1 MNEVKA
7 VAVPVD
13 SGITAGELGTKD
25 LNRVLGRKDLMSIAV
40 GQIIGAGIMS
50 LTGVAI
56 AMTGKSVPISF
67 LVAALF
73 TIIMAIPV
81 IIIGGTVRM
90 RGGQYTQVAILAGQK
105 WAGVFM
111 ITYIFSNVS
120 LAMYAISFA
129 QYAQSLIPGVPLM
142 PTAVIMITVFYILN
156 LLGVQGAAKVQ
167 NAMVVLMAAG
177 LAMFVGFGFGKIQP
191 GIFSGPDFMTNGMVG
206 VMGAGALLAFAAG
219 GATVIINFGAE
230 AKNPT
235 KDIPIVIIVSTLGV
249 SAVYAFMSIVAAN
262 VLPISAVAN
271 KPLSVVAQAV
281 MPQWAFV
288 FFTVCGAGFA
298 LATTLNATLAWVT
311 KPVLQAVE
319 DGWFP
324 KWLGAINQKY
334 KTPHVLLTIFYVIG
348 LLPIITGLSIGN
360 IANAA
365 LLIIQAFAILLSL
378 ALVRLPKVLPVE
390 YAKSKVRVPK
400 PVLYAIALTAASC
413 AAYQF
418 YLLWGFSSNVE
429 RIYVGV
435 ILALSV
441 IFGFAMDK
449 KAKMTISYEAD

>member
-1 MNEVKA
+1 MAEN
-7 VAVPVD
+7 
-13 SGITAGELGTKD
+13 AGSNLGTKD
-25 LNRVLGRKDLMSIAV
+25 LNRVLGRKDLFSIAV

-56 AMTGKSVPISF
+56 GMTGKSVPLAF
-67 LVAALF
+67 MVAAIF

-129 QYAQSLIPGVPLM
+129 QYAQSLIPGVPLIPCAIVM
-142 PTAVIMITVFYILN
+142 LTVFYILN
-156 LLGVQGAAKVQ
+156 IMGVQGAAFVQ
-167 NAMVVLMAAG
+167 NAMVVLMGAG
-177 LAMFVGFGFGKIQP
+177 LALFVAFGLGNVQP
-191 GIFSGPDFMTNGMVG
+191 GIFSGSDFMTNGIRG
-206 VMGAGALLAFAAG
+206 IMGAGALLGFAAG

-235 KDIPIVIIVSTLGV
+235 KDIPIVIIVSTLAV
-249 SAVYAFMSIVAAN
+249 SALYAFMSVVAAN
-262 VLPISAVAN
+262 VLPISEVAN
-271 KPLSVVAQAV
+271 QPLALVARAV
-281 MPQWAFV
+281 MPSWAFV

-298 LATTLNATLAWVT
+298 LTTTLNATLAWVT

-324 KWLGAINQKY
+324 KFLGAINKKY
-334 KTPHVLLTIFYVIG
+334 KTPHVLLTIFYVVG
-348 LLPIITGLSIGN
+348 LIPIVTGLSIGA

-365 LLIIQAFAILLSL
+365 MLIIQAFNIVLSI

-390 YAKSKVRVPK
+390 YAKSRVKVSQ
-400 PVLYAIALTAASC
+400 PVLRLIAFSAATC

-418 YLLWGFSSNVE
+418 YLLWGFSTSIEQIFVA
-429 RIYVGV
+429 V
-435 ILALSV
+435 ILVLAV
-441 IFGFAMDK
+441 GFGFTMDK

>member
-1 MNEVKA
+1 
-7 VAVPVD
+7 
-13 SGITAGELGTKD
+13 
-25 LNRVLGRKDLMSIAV
+25 
-40 GQIIGAGIMS
+40 
-50 LTGVAI
+50 
-56 AMTGKSVPISF
+56 
-67 LVAALF
+67 
-73 TIIMAIPV
+73 
-81 IIIGGTVRM
+81 M

-111 ITYIFSNVS
+111 ITYIFSNVA

-142 PTAVIMITVFYILN
+142 PAAVIMMTVFYVLN
-156 LLGVQGAAKVQ
+156 LMGVQGAAFVQ
-167 NAMVVLMAAG
+167 NAMVVLMGAG
-177 LAMFVGFGFGKIQP
+177 LAMFVGFGFGHIQP
-191 GIFSGPDFMTNGMVG
+191 GIFSGPDFMTNGVRG
-206 VMGAGALLAFAAG
+206 IMGAGALLAFAAG
-219 GATVIINFGAE
+219 GATVVINFGAE

-235 KDIPIVIIVSTLGV
+235 KDIPIVIITSTVAVSCL
-249 SAVYAFMSIVAAN
+249 YAFMSVVAAN
-262 VLPISAVAN
+262 VLPISEVAN
-271 KPLSVVAQAV
+271 QPLALVAKAV

-324 KWLGAINQKY
+324 KFLGAVNAKY
-334 KTPHVLLTIFYVIG
+334 KTPHVLLTIFYIVG
-348 LLPIITGLSIGN
+348 LVPIITGLSIGS

-365 LLIIQAFAILLSL
+365 MLIIQAFNVILSL
-378 ALVRLPKVLPVE
+378 ALIRLPKVLPVE
-390 YAKSKVRVPK
+390 YEKSKVKVSQPI
-400 PVLYAIALTAASC
+400 LYTIAFGAAAC

-418 YLLWGFSSNVE
+418 YLLWGFSTNVE
-429 RIYVGV
+429 RIFVAV
-435 ILALSV
+435 ILVSSV

>member
-1 MNEVKA
+1 MKNKKEFA
-7 VAVPVD
+7 ATTSD
-13 SGITAGELGTKD
+13 TGLGTKD
-25 LNRVLGRKDLMSIAV
+25 LKRVLGRKDLMSIAV

-56 AMTGKSVPISF
+56 GMTGKSVPLSF
-67 LVAALF
+67 MVAAIF

-111 ITYIFSNVS
+111 ITYIFSNVA

-142 PTAVIMITVFYILN
+142 PAAVIMMTVFYVLN
-156 LLGVQGAAKVQ
+156 LMGVQGAAVVQ
-167 NAMVVLMAAG
+167 NSMVVLMAAG
-177 LAMFVGFGFGKIQP
+177 LAMFVGFGVGHVQP
-191 GIFSGPDFMTNGMVG
+191 GILSGPDFMTNGIRG
-206 VMGAGALLAFAAG
+206 IMGAGALLAFAAG
-219 GATVIINFGAE
+219 GATVVINFGAE

-235 KDIPIVIIVSTLGV
+235 KDIPIVIIVSTLAV
-249 SAVYAFMSIVAAN
+249 SGLYAFMSIVAAN
-262 VLPISAVAN
+262 VLPISEVAN
-271 KPLSVVAQAV
+271 QPLALVAKAV

-324 KWLGAINQKY
+324 KFLGAINEKY

-348 LLPIITGLSIGN
+348 LVPIITGLSIGA

-365 LLIIQAFAILLSL
+365 MLIIQAFNVVLSL
-378 ALVRLPKVLPVE
+378 ALVRLPKALPEE
-390 YAKSKVRVPK
+390 YLKSKVKVSQ
-400 PVLYAIALTAASC
+400 PVLKLISFGAAAC

-418 YLLWGFSSNVE
+418 YLLWGFSTNVE
-429 RIYVGV
+429 RIYVAA
-435 ILALSV
+435 ILVLSV

>member
-1 MNEVKA
+1 MAETVGVKET
-7 VAVPVD
+7 
-13 SGITAGELGTKD
+13 GTKELGTKD
-25 LNRVLGRKDLMSIAV
+25 LKRVLGRKDLMSIAV

-56 AMTGKSVPISF
+56 GMTGKSVPLSF
-67 LVAALF
+67 MVAAIF
-73 TIIMAIPV
+73 TIIMSVPI

-105 WAGVFM
+105 WAGIYM
-111 ITYIFSNVS
+111 ITYIFSNVA

-142 PTAVIMITVFYILN
+142 PTAIIMLTVFYILN
-156 LLGVQGAAKVQ
+156 LMGVQGAAIVQ

-177 LAMFVGFGFGKIQP
+177 LALFVAFGFGNIQP
-191 GIFSGPDFMTNGMVG
+191 GVFSGPDFMTNGIRG

-219 GATVIINFGAE
+219 GATVVINFGAE

-235 KDIPIVIIVSTLGV
+235 KDIPIVILVSTLSV
-249 SAVYAFMSIVAAN
+249 SAVYAFMSLVAAN
-262 VLPISAVAN
+262 VLPISEVAYQ
-271 KPLSVVAQAV
+271 PLSLVAKAV
-281 MPQWAFV
+281 MPSWAFV

-298 LATTLNATLAWVT
+298 LSTTLNATLAWVT

-324 KWLGAINQKY
+324 KFLGAINEKY

-348 LLPIITGLSIGN
+348 LVPIITNLSIGT

-365 LLIIQAFAILLSL
+365 LLIIQAFNVILSI
-378 ALVRLPKVLPVE
+378 ALIRLPKVLPVE
-390 YAKSKVRVPK
+390 YAKSKVK
-400 PVLYAIALTAASC
+400 ISQPVLYLIAYSAAAC

-418 YLLWGFSSNVE
+418 YLLWGFSTNVE
-429 RIYVGV
+429 KIYVV
-435 ILALSV
+435 AILILSV
-441 IFGFAMDK
+441 AFGFAMDK